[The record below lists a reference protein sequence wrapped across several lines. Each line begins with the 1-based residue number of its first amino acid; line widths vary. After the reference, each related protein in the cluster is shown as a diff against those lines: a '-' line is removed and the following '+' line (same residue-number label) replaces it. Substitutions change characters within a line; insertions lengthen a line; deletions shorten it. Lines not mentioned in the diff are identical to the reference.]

1 MCLLVLTA
9 ACTGIALYHAWKT
22 KERAWAFLGLF
33 SGIFFLGDLYW
44 LLFLVFYNKTP
55 QFTNISD
62 LSWDTSYLFLLL
74 LLLYLGGGL
83 KETLWPQLRRY
94 WFLWCVPV
102 FTIGMCVFFITRGEI
117 LNNIIIAILMTLLIT
132 QAVSGLL
139 EQQRER
145 RMLYIIALLFCL
157 LEYALWVS
165 SCFWMGE
172 TIANVYYWF
181 DLILSVSFVLFLPAL
196 RKAVGK

>member
-1 MCLLVLTA
+1 M
-9 ACTGIALYHAWKT
+9 
-22 KERAWAFLGLF
+22 
-33 SGIFFLGDLYW
+33 
-44 LLFLVFYNKTP
+44 
-55 QFTNISD
+55 
-62 LSWDTSYLFLLL
+62 
-74 LLLYLGGGL
+74 
-83 KETLWPQLRRY
+83 
-94 WFLWCVPV
+94 
-102 FTIGMCVFFITRGEI
+102 GEI

-139 EQQRER
+139 AKRKER
-145 RMLYIIALLFCL
+145 RMLYIVTLLFCL